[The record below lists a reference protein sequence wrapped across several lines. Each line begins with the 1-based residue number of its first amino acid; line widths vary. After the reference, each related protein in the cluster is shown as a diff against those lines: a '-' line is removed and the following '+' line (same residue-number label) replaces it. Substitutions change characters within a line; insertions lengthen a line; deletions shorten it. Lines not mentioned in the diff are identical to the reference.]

1 VHKNSSTE
9 VKKSVYFLHFN
20 RLFVFLQREILNL
33 LIIMRNRFFWL
44 LATIMMCGA
53 MLTGLTSCSDNDNN
67 SSDNQN
73 KVAVLLPDGA
83 SLARWITDKANLEA
97 VMAAY
102 GFDATFYV
110 APETPEGAVL
120 QVEQLK
126 EAINAGVKYIVLTS
140 IDYKKINESG
150 LLEQHPD
157 VKVVCHD
164 RFILDNPNIAY
175 VSSADTKEVGR
186 TQAQFLLNHFHSSG
200 AASMTIEILEG
211 PLTDVNAKDYY
222 EGAMELL
229 RKYIDN
235 GKLVV
240 KSGKKEYSQV
250 KADSWSIADG
260 KKDMKDRLSS
270 YAAGECPDMI
280 LAATDNQAQGAIEAL
295 EEAGVTNMPV
305 ITGQDNTAMAQA
317 NIKSGKQT
325 MTIDKSLKEMAYNT
339 AMIINSLVSKSP
351 VHASQSISNI
361 PVFYSKL
368 TVMTK
373 DSY

>member
-1 VHKNSSTE
+1 M
-9 VKKSVYFLHFN
+9 KK
-20 RLFVFLQREILNL
+20 
-33 LIIMRNRFFWL
+33 IMNWM

-53 MLTGLTSCSDNDNN
+53 MLTGLTSCSDNDDN
-67 SSDNQN
+67 SSNNQN

>member
-1 VHKNSSTE
+1 M
-9 VKKSVYFLHFN
+9 KK
-20 RLFVFLQREILNL
+20 
-33 LIIMRNRFFWL
+33 RFFWL
-44 LATIMMCGA
+44 IATIMMCGA
-53 MLTGLTSCSDNDNN
+53 MMTGLTSCSNSDNN
-67 SSDNQN
+67 SNNNQN
-73 KVAVLLPDGA
+73 KVAVLLPDGV
-83 SLARWITDKANLEA
+83 SLARWATDKANLEA

-102 GFDATFYV
+102 GFNTAFYV
-110 APETPEGAVL
+110 APETPEGAMQ
-120 QVEQLK
+120 QVDQLRN
-126 EAINAGVKYIVLTS
+126 AINDGAKYIVLTA

-164 RFILDNPNIAY
+164 RIILDNPHIAY
-175 VSSADTKEVGR
+175 ISSADTKEVGR
-186 TQAQFLLNHFHSSG
+186 TQAQFLLNHFHSTG

-211 PLTDVNAKDYY
+211 PLTDVTAKDYY

-229 RKYIDN
+229 SKYIDS

-270 YAAGECPDMI
+270 YGAGECPDMI

-295 EEAGVTNMPV
+295 EEAGITKMPI

-325 MTIDKSLKEMAYNT
+325 MTIDKNLKDMAYNT
-339 AMIINSLVSKSP
+339 AMIINSLMSNSP

-361 PVFYSKL
+361 PVVYSKI
-368 TVMTK
+368 TVMTQ